1 MSEKPRPCPNP
12 WCAKEGIAIEVYGGA
27 FRVVC
32 CCGLEGPLTL
42 TSEEAT
48 SAWNSRPV
56 EDALVEAL
64 KQLRL
69 ENHSECNDSWYSCP
83 KSEIGCS
90 DDDQGEECNCGV
102 DARNL
107 IIDAALKLAG
117 VD

>member
-1 MSEKPRPCPNP
+1 MPNP
-12 WCAKEGIAIEVYGGA
+12 V
-27 FRVVC
+27 
-32 CCGLEGPLTL
+32 
-42 TSEEAT
+42 
-48 SAWNSRPV
+48 SAQEMAEIIVNAVNSR
-56 EDALVEAL
+56 DALVEAL